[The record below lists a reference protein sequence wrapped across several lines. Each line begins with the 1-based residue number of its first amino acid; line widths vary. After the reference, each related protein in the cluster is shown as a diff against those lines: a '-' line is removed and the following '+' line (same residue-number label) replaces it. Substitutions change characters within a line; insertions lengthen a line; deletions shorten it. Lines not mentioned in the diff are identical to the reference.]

1 MNHPDRLGGPLPARA
16 KDIPPP
22 SLPAE
27 FDEYGADPYAAPT
40 SSNKITLRVV
50 GRALKRHWWQA
61 LLLWIIGSVGL
72 MALAYQRIKPTFD
85 AFAAVSIHQ
94 GDVGVFSDKNRVVD
108 FGEYK
113 ETQVKAITNP
123 NVLSAT
129 LSADPTLLQ
138 LPKLRDAAD
147 PEAEIRSNIMAMVI
161 PKTNWIQVSMSSE
174 SADEAARLV
183 NAVVH
188 QYLKQANDF
197 NDEETE
203 RITKR
208 LRESRDEYK
217 KEVEIKRNAL
227 LKSMKQKEFADALAS
242 KERNSVEKE
251 RYATLLATLTGLEL
265 ELVEAE
271 ARLAAIQS
279 DPASAGNVNP
289 DQQAQLTD
297 QDLMDEFYAIP
308 QVNEVRNKLNAVIKK
323 MNDLRRITRNPNSDP
338 TFQTAYKA
346 YQEYQAQLS
355 QMFKD
360 LKPRLLQARNANPA
374 PNNIAAELKAAEIQ
388 VQGYRGKIEQLN
400 KMLETVQIKTRTD
413 SQELLSLELQ
423 RDELKNAEDMLG
435 TVQKQLSQAEFD
447 AKNPLAR
454 VRLEYEA
461 RPSNRPNTNNRTKIM
476 AVAPFGMLVLV
487 MALCVIIELSSG
499 RVVDPDDLPGRVNVP
514 VIGVVPPLP
523 QVQPAAGLFAG
534 RDEFRTQRQLDQFVQ
549 SLDHLR
555 VALTSSRGAY
565 GRDRRCVL
573 ITSACS
579 SEGKTTLAAQLA
591 ERCVNAG
598 LLTLLIDADLRN
610 PTLSRM
616 LDVPTNR
623 GLINILRGEALLDDT
638 LTTIG
643 GAGGFHFLP
652 SGTPKVD
659 PSRLLHGDRL
669 AKLLAQARENFDI
682 VIVDAPPVLPV
693 PDALT
698 IGKWTDGAILAVR
711 YDTSRFPLVER
722 ANKRLASVG
731 VSVIGAVVNGVRI
744 VESTYGSYYPSYAY
758 SNERAAQTPLDV

>member
-1 MNHPDRLGGPLPARA
+1 MNHPDRFNGPLPARA

-22 SLPAE
+22 SLPQ
-27 FDEYGADPYAAPT
+27 EYEDFGGDPYQAAP
-40 SSNKITLRVV
+40 SSSKITFKVA
-50 GRALKRHWWQA
+50 GRALRRHWWQA
-61 LLLWIIGSVGL
+61 LLLWIVGSVGL
-72 MALAYQRIKPTFD
+72 MALAYQRIKPTYD

-94 GDVGVFSDKNRVVD
+94 GDVGIFSDRTRVVD

-129 LSADPTLLQ
+129 IANDPTLLQ
-138 LPKLRDAAD
+138 LPKLREAMD
-147 PEAEIRSNIMAMVI
+147 PEAEIRTNLLAMVI
-161 PKTNWIQVSMSSE
+161 PKTNWIQISMSSE
-174 SADEAARLV
+174 SADEAAKLV
-183 NAVVH
+183 NAVVR

-197 NDEETE
+197 NDTETD
-203 RITKR
+203 RSTKR
-208 LRESRDEYK
+208 LRELRDEYRAD
-217 KEVEIKRNAL
+217 VELKRNTL
-227 LKSMKQKEFADALAS
+227 LKTMKSRESAEALAS
-242 KERNSVEKE
+242 KERNTVEKE
-251 RYATLLATLTGLEL
+251 RYSTLLQNLTGLEL
-265 ELVEAE
+265 DLVSAE
-271 ARLAAIQS
+271 AQLAALQN
-279 DPASAGNVNP
+279 DPANAVANG
-289 DQQAQLTD
+289 DQAPAISE
-297 QDLMDEFYAIP
+297 QDLKDEFYSIP
-308 QVNEVRNKLNAVIKK
+308 QVDDIRKKLNAVAKK
-323 MNDLRRITRNPNSDP
+323 KNDLRRVFRNPVGDP
-338 TFQTAYKA
+338 SYQAADQA
-346 YQEYQAQLS
+346 YQNYQVQLD
-355 QMFKD
+355 QMYKEFE
-360 LKPRLLQARNANPA
+360 PRLRKNRATA
-374 PNNIAAELKAAEIQ
+374 PLTGADGAVRTAEVR
-388 VQGYRGKIEQLN
+388 VQGLRSQIEQLN
-400 KMLETVQIKTRTD
+400 KMLESVNIKTRTD
-413 SQELLSLELQ
+413 SQELLTLELM
-423 RDELKNAEDMLG
+423 RDELKNAEDMLS

-487 MALCVIIELSSG
+487 MVLCVIIELSAG
-499 RVVDPDDLPGRVNVP
+499 RVVDPDDLPGRVHVP

-523 QVQPAAGLFAG
+523 QVQSAAGLFSS

-565 GRDRRCVL
+565 GRDRRCIL

-623 GLINILRGEALLDDT
+623 GLINILRGETVLEDT

-669 AKLLAQARENFDI
+669 AKLLHQARENFDI

-731 VSVIGAVVNGVRI
+731 VTVIGAVVNGVRI
-744 VESTYGSYYPSYAY
+744 HESTYGSYYPSYAY
-758 SNERAAQTPLDV
+758 SNDRAAQTPLDV